1 MRVDDT
7 SRELTR
13 AEAIALQSAIGEALT
28 TSREY
33 VYTTGTHR
41 EDGSYVVSRRGAE
54 SAGNR
59 KVFDSFGNL
68 ESLYREVPARI
79 DAEAIGQHGITG
91 SRRHLVVRHFA
102 EHPAFN
108 CRVVSRRPLVAR
120 KNER

>member
-1 MRVDDT
+1 M
-7 SRELTR
+7 
-13 AEAIALQSAIGEALT
+13 QSAIGEALT

-59 KVFDSFGNL
+59 KVFDSFGDL
-68 ESLYREVPARI
+68 ETLYRELPSRI
-79 DAEAIGQHGITG
+79 DAEAVGQHGITG

-102 EHPAFN
+102 EHPAFD
-108 CRVVSRRPLVAR
+108 CRVVSRRPLVAEKTGSDSSSR
-120 KNER
+120 VT